1 MATLDQLKT
10 HIEKAKT
17 EFSDAIK
24 KIRRQ
29 KQRPH
34 FSTEE
39 KKSKETR
46 T

>member
-1 MATLDQLKT
+1 MATMDQLKT

-24 KIRRQ
+24 KAED
-29 KQRPH
+29 KKKRPH

-39 KKSKETR
+39 KKSKATR